1 MFGCHKLRGSLV
13 RSASLSLNDLLS
25 LVVIC
30 SLLLHEFEQISY
42 IDLWHHI
49 TMTHAAGD
57 LSVWTDLGK
66 DEPGMT
72 LQRKYHEGR
81 HHDMTDRKALAQAIA
96 DEFLD
101 NQVER

>member
-1 MFGCHKLRGSLV
+1 
-13 RSASLSLNDLLS
+13 
-25 LVVIC
+25 
-30 SLLLHEFEQISY
+30 
-42 IDLWHHI
+42 
-49 TMTHAAGD
+49 MTHAAGD

-81 HHDMTDRKALAQAIA
+81 HHDMTDRKVLAQAIA

-101 NQVER
+101 DQVER